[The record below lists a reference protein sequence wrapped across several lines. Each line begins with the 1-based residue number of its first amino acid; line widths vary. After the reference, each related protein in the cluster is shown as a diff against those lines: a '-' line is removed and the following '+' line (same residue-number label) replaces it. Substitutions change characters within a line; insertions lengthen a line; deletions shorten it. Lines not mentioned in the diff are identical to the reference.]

1 MREQAERYFLY
12 VCVILTALFAIAAL
26 SVYSS
31 ASADITGSTGGQPT
45 TLATVSTV
53 ESRLVARHTTEYI
66 EKPVTTIE
74 YIERVRSEPVELRN
88 FQDPEELKLWLE
100 NNASSPTAYLQSPGS
115 TVDCDDFALAL
126 QQRALKDG
134 FIMSFEII
142 ERDEYNALFKNPLPS
157 DQTLHAINLAVIGNS
172 AYYIEPQTGEIAFAV
187 FLD

>member
-1 MREQAERYFLY
+1 MREQAERYFPY
-12 VCVILTALFAIAAL
+12 TCVILTALFAIAAL

-31 ASADITGSTGGQPT
+31 AFADITGSTGGQPT

-74 YIERVRSEPVELRN
+74 YVERVRSEPVELRN
-88 FQDPEELKLWLE
+88 FYDPEELKLWLE
-100 NNASSPTAYLQSPGS
+100 NNVSSTIVHLQSPDS

-126 QQRALKDG
+126 QQKALRDG

-142 ERDEYNALFKNPLPS
+142 KEDEYNALFKNPLPS
-157 DQTLHAINLAVIGNS
+157 EQILHAINLAIIGNG

>member
-1 MREQAERYFLY
+1 MREQAERFFLY
-12 VCVILTALFAIAAL
+12 ACVILTALFAIAAL

-31 ASADITGSTGGQPT
+31 AFADITGSTGGRPT

-66 EKPVTTIE
+66 EKPVKTIE
-74 YIERVRSEPVELRN
+74 YVERVRSEPFELRN
-88 FQDPEELKLWLE
+88 FYNSEELKLWLD
-100 NNASSPTAYLQSPGS
+100 NNAGSTTVHLQPPDS

-126 QQRALKDG
+126 QQKALRDG
-134 FIMSFEII
+134 FIISFEII
-142 ERDEYNALFKNPLPS
+142 EKNEYNALFENPLPS
-157 DQTLHAINLAVIGNS
+157 DQTLHAINLVIIGNS